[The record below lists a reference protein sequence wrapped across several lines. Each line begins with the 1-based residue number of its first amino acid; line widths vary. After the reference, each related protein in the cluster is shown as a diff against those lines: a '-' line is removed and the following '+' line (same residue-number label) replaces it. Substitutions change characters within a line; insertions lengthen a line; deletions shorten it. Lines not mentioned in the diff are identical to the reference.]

1 MKIRHFV
8 PVVLMALFAL
18 APLAAQDQPE
28 EPDPAFD
35 EEETALDVLAEHE
48 RTSVAYDLFGEEFAR
63 ALDAGMHLAFFVPA
77 DDVLVDLDPA
87 ELSPQELQE
96 IAERH
101 TASGIVATQSLEF
114 IESFVTTDGRL
125 ILVSM
130 DVDGNPLLNGEI
142 TVIETIEVANGFV
155 YIIDGW
161 LDGPDL

>member
-1 MKIRHFV
+1 MRIRTFTS
-8 PVVLMALFAL
+8 VVLMVLLALV
-18 APLAAQDQPE
+18 PLAAQDQPE
-28 EPDPAFD
+28 EADPTAA

-77 DDVLVDLDPA
+77 DDVLADLDLA
-87 ELSPQELQE
+87 ELSPRELEE
-96 IAERH
+96 IAQRH
-101 TASGIVATQSLEF
+101 SASGIVATQPLEF
-114 IESFVTTDGRL
+114 VDSFVTIDGRL
-125 ILVSM
+125 IMVSM
-130 DVDGNPLLNGEI
+130 DMDGNPLLNGEI